1 MKAFRHDPDG
11 SWVCI
16 EQVTFDGPN
25 GRRIQVIPGVTFRL
39 GTVFM
44 GVAQAAVG
52 LAVTRGATA
61 EDRMTRMTPTAK
73 ARGQLRRHA

>member
-44 GVAQAAVG
+44 GVDV
-52 LAVTRGATA
+52 
-61 EDRMTRMTPTAK
+61 AK
-73 ARGQLRRHA
+73 WLNEQ